1 MEKLEIWGKVIPGN
15 RSARKDMVM
24 EIQKKKNP
32 DHTVDMIKWILSI
45 RGKEYTEEDM
55 VSVTDIKEYME
66 KLKESETEEKEVL
79 VRGAHHRF
87 GAALG

>member
-32 DHTVDMIKWILSI
+32 DHTIDLVLHWD
-45 RGKEYTEEDM
+45 RNP
-55 VSVTDIKEYME
+55 DIGW
-66 KLKESETEEKEVL
+66 
-79 VRGAHHRF
+79 RNI
-87 GAALG
+87 